1 MTPLAQALQALQGL
15 LQGMLLG
22 LQTALP
28 AWAFD
33 AVKFTNGLLLLVV
46 LFVPLERLFAL
57 RPQRALRQ
65 AWGTDIAYYFITS
78 LLPSKLIIATVALL
92 LWLMHGFAPQGL
104 FPGLAEL
111 PTAARFA
118 VALLVAQLGFYWGH
132 RAMHANRW
140 LWRFHAVH
148 HSAPALDWLV
158 NTRAHP
164 VDLVFT
170 RLCGYLPLY
179 LLGLAQPTR
188 ETLDWVPL
196 LITLLASTWGYVLH
210 ANLRWPLAWLAKI
223 VATPRF
229 HHWHHAHQGTG
240 GTQHSNYAATL
251 PLMDLIFG
259 TYRQDSG
266 AWPECY
272 GTDEPVPAAL
282 LDQLMSPFMGRA
294 PQARSHDPPKSR
306 KNNF

>member
-1 MTPLAQALQALQGL
+1 MQVLQGL
-15 LQGMLLG
+15 QGLLLG

-57 RPQRALRQ
+57 RPQRALRL

-111 PTAARFA
+111 PTALRFA
-118 VALLVAQLGFYWGH
+118 LALLVAELGFYWGH
-132 RAMHANRW
+132 RAMHANGW

-148 HSAPALDWLV
+148 HSAPTLDWLV

-164 VDLVFT
+164 VDLVIT

-179 LLGLAQPTR
+179 VLGLAQPTG

-210 ANLRWPLAWLAKI
+210 ANLRWPLAWLGRV

-229 HHWHHAHQGTG
+229 HHWHHAHHAHHAHPGTG

-259 TYRQDSG
+259 TYLQDSG
-266 AWPECY
+266 AWPERY
-272 GTDEPVPAAL
+272 GTDEPVPPAL
-282 LDQLMSPFMGRA
+282 LDQLMSPFMGGA
-294 PQARSHDPPKSR
+294 PKARSDDPPRSQKD
-306 KNNF
+306 NF